1 MVEFDRKRNF
11 NRECQGAF
19 RRGEVQTNN
28 KLWMALGSGDQ
39 SLIVKLPRKN
49 IVGMLEK
56 DQVRLNEVYDK
67 NRNLIKAKVRELNSL
82 GPDMVNPDMD
92 PYVLEL
98 LMREQKPKRSSDD
111 ESD

>member
-1 MVEFDRKRNF
+1 
-11 NRECQGAF
+11 
-19 RRGEVQTNN
+19 
-28 KLWMALGSGDQ
+28 MALGAGEQ

-49 IVGMLEK
+49 VVGMLEK
-56 DQVRLNEVYDK
+56 EQVTLNEAIEK

-82 GPDMVNPDMD
+82 GPDLAAPDMD

-98 LMREQKPKRSSDD
+98 LMKEQKPAKKQASDEE